1 MKTFLTILGCGSSMG
16 VPRADGF
23 WGSCDKNN
31 KKNYRTR
38 SSALI
43 SRGNNNILI
52 DTSPDLRLQ
61 LLKNKIRNISSVL
74 YTHHH
79 ADQTHGINDLRVFFL
94 KNKKKI
100 NIYADKITLG
110 FLKKNFSY
118 YFKNGLGYP
127 AILKANKLKNDFS
140 LGFNNELITFKS
152 MKVKHGKINS
162 IGYIVNNSAY
172 ISDCNK
178 LSKSNIIKLKNLK
191 YFIIDCLR
199 FKSHPSHFSV
209 NEVLSILKEIRPK
222 QTILTNLHSD
232 LDYNILLQKMP
243 INVKPAFDGLRLEL

>member
-1 MKTFLTILGCGSSMG
+1 MSSVYRKKSGTYYLSVSYQGQRLTKSLGT
-16 VPRADGF
+16 
-23 WGSCDKNN
+23 
-31 KKNYRTR
+31 KNYKTAR
-38 SSALI
+38 SIKADLEKELLTQIIHGANPECLI
-43 SRGNNNILI
+43 FK
-52 DTSPDLRLQ
+52 DLMLRYLEFDHGWKDSTYKLNKRL
-61 LLKNKIRNISSVL
+61 LNGYIKTGFPKNKTTRAMTV
-74 YTHHH
+74 
-79 ADQTHGINDLRVFFL
+79 RVV
-94 KNKKKI
+94 NSC
-100 NIYADKITLG
+100 NRWG
-110 FLKKNFSY
+110 FK
-118 YFKNGLGYP
+118 
-127 AILKANKLKNDFS
+127 
-140 LGFNNELITFKS
+140 NELITFKS

-243 INVKPAFDGLRLEL
+243 INVKPAFYGLRLEL